1 MTSSPSSVAS
11 FMRHQLTP
19 WRKTEA
25 PSKQE
30 RSITRPFLPP
40 LPKDTETLIES
51 LQGAGR
57 MTSFSGLLLAL
68 DDSSGTVTV
77 LSYSQGAPIVIC
89 HAPFSVA
96 RRTAIRGLRS
106 RRAILTTAS
115 TLFVGIRSS
124 LEKTTTFSRSKDSLA
139 WTELASLIQL
149 LRRSQQLRE
158 RP

>member
-1 MTSSPSSVAS
+1 
-11 FMRHQLTP
+11 
-19 WRKTEA
+19 
-25 PSKQE
+25 
-30 RSITRPFLPP
+30 
-40 LPKDTETLIES
+40 
-51 LQGAGR
+51 